1 MLSLGWACLQ
11 SMGAALL
18 RSILC
23 LQEGNGV
30 GSEPRGWVRKSP
42 MCAFLNCGPATSLSY
57 WASFCP
63 SWQGSD
69 MIESVITSVGLLP
82 VC

>member
-1 MLSLGWACLQ
+1 MPGKQTPRCGAMPSLGLGRTCRAW
-11 SMGAALL
+11 GAALL
-18 RSILC
+18 RT
-23 LQEGNGV
+23 
-30 GSEPRGWVRKSP
+30 
-42 MCAFLNCGPATSLSY
+42 TSLSY

-63 SWQGSD
+63 SWQGSG